1 LSRRRS
7 LLILAGK
14 VAVAGLL
21 VGWLLRSGALDLAA
35 LGLLF
40 ERPALLAGTLGVFSL
55 AVGIGALRWRLLLEL
70 ADVRLS
76 VGRALQLQ
84 LTGFFF
90 NVVIPGNIGGE
101 IVKSVYAARQAT
113 PDKRPTVFLIAFV
126 DRLLGIAGLIAV
138 ALVMTLLRGR
148 AAWDAPQLREL
159 SGVVVVLAALTFGVP
174 LVLLVIIRR
183 SGDRLAG
190 WPGGTTRLAR
200 VLGQLAGAVRL
211 VAAGPRLLVVALCL
225 SIVVHV
231 AAMALFAALATA
243 ITSQDVSLVSLAS
256 VFPLG
261 MLTVVLPI
269 SPAGVGVG
277 HVAFDRLFAIVGL
290 SGGATVF
297 NVYLIGQIAPCLV
310 GLIPYLALRR
320 AAALPTEA
328 EAQMALS
335 SR

>member
-1 LSRRRS
+1 LSRRRR
-7 LLILAGK
+7 LLIFAGK

-21 VGWLLRSGALDLAA
+21 VGWLLRSGALDFAA

-40 ERPALLAGTLGVFSL
+40 ERPELLAGTLGVFAL
-55 AVGIGALRWRLLLEL
+55 AAGVGALRWRLLLEL

-101 IVKSVYAARQAT
+101 IVKSVYAARQA
-113 PDKRPTVFLIAFV
+113 PPAKRPTVFLIAFV

-138 ALVMTLLRGR
+138 AFVVTLLRGG
-148 AAWDAPQLREL
+148 AAWDAPRLREL
-159 SGVVVVLAALTFGVP
+159 SGAVVVLAVVTFGVP
-174 LVLLVIIRR
+174 LVLLAILRR

-200 VLGQLAGAVRL
+200 VLGQLVAAVRL
-211 VAAGPRLLVVALCL
+211 VAAGPRLLIAALGL
-225 SIVVHV
+225 SLVVHV

-243 ITSQDVSLVSLAS
+243 ITSQDVPVTALAS

-269 SPAGVGVG
+269 SPAGIGVG
-277 HVAFDRLFAIVGL
+277 HVAFDHLFGL
-290 SGGATVF
+290 IGLGGGATVF

-310 GLIPYLALRR
+310 GVIPYLALRR